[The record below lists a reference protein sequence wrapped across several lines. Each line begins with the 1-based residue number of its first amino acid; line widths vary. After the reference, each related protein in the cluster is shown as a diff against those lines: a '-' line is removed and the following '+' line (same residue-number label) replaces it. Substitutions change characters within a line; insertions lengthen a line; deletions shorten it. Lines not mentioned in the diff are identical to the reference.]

1 MATPNEIRGLLRLD
15 HLAVIEFSGAD
26 ATEFLNG
33 QLSNDV
39 AALALGGQQLTSYS
53 SPKGRVVAILTLAR
67 EDERLLGALPAELA
81 GIVLERLRK
90 YVLRAKVSLRLA
102 TELAVFGSTVDP
114 ARVAI
119 LPATGTAA
127 GSGSAAGDAWRH
139 TQIAAGRAQVYASTT
154 EQFVAQMLNLDLVDG
169 INFRK
174 GCYTGQEI
182 IARTQNLGRIKR
194 RMLRFVVP
202 TAAALAVGDTVE
214 LGEFGPG
221 MVVELTAAVDGE
233 RELLAVV
240 HLEPEVRAR
249 PDERSI
255 VVSARELAL
264 PYAVRGR

>member
-1 MATPNEIRGLLRLD
+1 MTTPNEIRGLLRLD

-39 AALALGGQQLTSYS
+39 AALAPGGQQLTSYS

-67 EDERLLGALPAELA
+67 ADERSLAVLPAELA

-90 YVLRAKVSLRLA
+90 YVLRSKVSLRLA
-102 TELAVFGSTVDP
+102 TELAVFGSVVDP

-119 LPATGTAA
+119 LPATETAA
-127 GSGSAAGDAWRH
+127 GSGSAASDAWKRA
-139 TQIAAGRAQVYASTT
+139 QIAAGRAQVYASTT
-154 EQFVAQMLNLDLVDG
+154 EQFVAQMLNLDLVEG

-194 RMLRFVVP
+194 RMLRLAVP
-202 TAAALAVGDTVE
+202 ATAALAVGDSVE

-221 MVVELTAAVDGE
+221 MVVELAAAVDGE

-249 PDERSI
+249 PDERSV